1 MINGAGLAL
10 LRTYEGC
17 RLQAY
22 LDAGGVATIGYGHT
36 RDVHLGQSCNSEQA
50 DAWLAEDAER
60 ALDWVLASLRVPVS
74 DNEAAACAVFAFNVG
89 EANFHGS
96 SVCRLVN
103 QGDKAG
109 AARAFLLWDKAR
121 VNGQL
126 VALPGLARRRA
137 AEAHL
142 FLTPDAEPDAPAIA
156 TPPEETGVSS
166 VEPPP
171 PVIGGAATAGTALA
185 AASGAAG
192 QAIERLQPVHDGLE
206 LMGFSVEWIA
216 VALAL
221 LLGGALAYV
230 AWMHAR
236 ARKAVGA

>member
-10 LRTYEGC
+10 LREYEGC

-22 LDAGGVATIGYGHT
+22 LDAGGIATIGYGHT
-36 RDVHLGQSCNSEQA
+36 QEVRLGQSCSQEQA
-50 DAWLAEDAER
+50 EAWLAEDAER
-60 ALDWVLASLRVPVS
+60 AFDGVLASVRVPMS
-74 DNEAAACAVFAFNVG
+74 ENEAAACAVFAFNVG
-89 EANFHGS
+89 AANFRGS
-96 SVCRLVN
+96 SVYRLVN
-103 QGDKAG
+103 QGDRAG

-121 VNGQL
+121 VNGRL

-142 FLTPDAEPDAPAIA
+142 FLTPDAAPDAPTIA
-156 TPPEETGVSS
+156 PPPEETGVSS

-171 PVIGGAATAGTALA
+171 AIGGGVSAGTALA

-192 QAIERLQPVHDGLE
+192 QAIERLQPVRDGLE
-206 LMGFSVEWIA
+206 LMGFSVAWIA
-216 VALAL
+216 AALAL

-230 AWMHAR
+230 AWTHLQ
-236 ARKAVGA
+236 ARKALRA